1 MVKSMDFRTKLIV
14 LLGTVFLSATVSK
27 NTVFCML
34 ISFLLLYIAFQK
46 EWKTAVRCSLLLSLV
61 FVLRLYSCGGFN
73 TCRFSATLCVVTK
86 GIKADCNHLM
96 RTTYLDAC
104 VGVVDSK
111 GNGLGI
117 LIPEMFLF
125 IITRM
130 TAVFMSALPIVKTQ
144 PGELRAIFKKL
155 NVHRNFHLPLI
166 FMLRFFPTVKYEFRE
181 IIESLRLRGICS
193 WKKPLTAV
201 EYLFVPMI
209 FSASK
214 TAEELAAAAEVR
226 GISAE
231 GDHSSRRLIQFKKS
245 DWLISIITALFC
257 AILYYWE
264 QLPV

>member
-1 MVKSMDFRTKLIV
+1 MVKSIDFRTKLIV
-14 LLGTVFLSATVSK
+14 LSGTVFLSATISK

-61 FVLRLYSCGGFN
+61 FVLRLY
-73 TCRFSATLCVVTK
+73 
-86 GIKADCNHLM
+86 
-96 RTTYLDAC
+96 
-104 VGVVDSK
+104 SK

-193 WKKPLTAV
+193 WKKPLTTV

-245 DWLISIITALFC
+245 DWLISVVTALFC

-264 QLPV
+264 QRPV

>member
-1 MVKSMDFRTKLIV
+1 
-14 LLGTVFLSATVSK
+14 
-27 NTVFCML
+27 ML

-61 FVLRLYSCGGFN
+61 FVLRLY
-73 TCRFSATLCVVTK
+73 
-86 GIKADCNHLM
+86 
-96 RTTYLDAC
+96 
-104 VGVVDSK
+104 SK

-193 WKKPLTAV
+193 SKNPLATV

-209 FSASK
+209 FSASQ

-231 GDHSSRRLIQFKKS
+231 EDHSSRRLIQFKKS

-257 AILYYWE
+257 AILYYWD
-264 QLPV
+264 QLPI

>member
-1 MVKSMDFRTKLIV
+1 MDFRTKLIV
-14 LLGTVFLSATVSK
+14 LSGTVFLSATISK

-61 FVLRLYSCGGFN
+61 FVLRLY
-73 TCRFSATLCVVTK
+73 
-86 GIKADCNHLM
+86 
-96 RTTYLDAC
+96 
-104 VGVVDSK
+104 SK

-181 IIESLRLRGICS
+181 IIESLRLRSICS

-257 AILYYWE
+257 AILYYWD
-264 QLPV
+264 QLPI

>member
-1 MVKSMDFRTKLIV
+1 MDFRTKLIV
-14 LLGTVFLSATVSK
+14 LSGTVFLSATVSK

-61 FVLRLYSCGGFN
+61 LVLRLY
-73 TCRFSATLCVVTK
+73 
-86 GIKADCNHLM
+86 
-96 RTTYLDAC
+96 
-104 VGVVDSK
+104 SK

>member
-14 LLGTVFLSATVSK
+14 LSGTVFLSATVSK

-61 FVLRLYSCGGFN
+61 FVLRLYSK
-73 TCRFSATLCVVTK
+73 S
-86 GIKADCNHLM
+86 
-96 RTTYLDAC
+96 
-104 VGVVDSK
+104 
-111 GNGLGI
+111 NGLGI

-231 GDHSSRRLIQFKKS
+231 GDQSSRRLIQFKKS

>member
-1 MVKSMDFRTKLIV
+1 MMNNMDFRTKLIV
-14 LLGTVFLSATVSK
+14 LSGTVFLSATVSK
-27 NTVFCML
+27 NTVFCTL

-61 FVLRLYSCGGFN
+61 LVLRLY
-73 TCRFSATLCVVTK
+73 
-86 GIKADCNHLM
+86 
-96 RTTYLDAC
+96 
-104 VGVVDSK
+104 SK

>member
-14 LLGTVFLSATVSK
+14 LSGTVFLSATVSK

-34 ISFLLLYIAFQK
+34 ISFLLLFIAFQK

-61 FVLRLYSCGGFN
+61 FVLRLY
-73 TCRFSATLCVVTK
+73 
-86 GIKADCNHLM
+86 
-96 RTTYLDAC
+96 
-104 VGVVDSK
+104 SK

>member
-1 MVKSMDFRTKLIV
+1 MDFRTKLIV
-14 LLGTVFLSATVSK
+14 LSGTVFLSATVSK

-61 FVLRLYSCGGFN
+61 FVLRLYS
-73 TCRFSATLCVVTK
+73 
-86 GIKADCNHLM
+86 
-96 RTTYLDAC
+96 
-104 VGVVDSK
+104 K

-144 PGELRAIFKKL
+144 PGELRVIFKKL

-193 WKKPLTAV
+193 WKKPLTTV

-214 TAEELAAAAEVR
+214 TAEELAAAAEMR

-245 DWLISIITALFC
+245 DWLISVVTALFC

>member
-1 MVKSMDFRTKLIV
+1 MMNSMDFRTKLIV
-14 LLGTVFLSATVSK
+14 LSGTVFLSATISK

-61 FVLRLYSCGGFN
+61 FVLRLYS
-73 TCRFSATLCVVTK
+73 
-86 GIKADCNHLM
+86 
-96 RTTYLDAC
+96 
-104 VGVVDSK
+104 K

-144 PGELRAIFKKL
+144 PGELRTIFKKL

-231 GDHSSRRLIQFKKS
+231 GDQSSRRLIQFKKS

>member
-14 LLGTVFLSATVSK
+14 LSGTVFLSATVSK

-61 FVLRLYSCGGFN
+61 FVLRLY
-73 TCRFSATLCVVTK
+73 
-86 GIKADCNHLM
+86 
-96 RTTYLDAC
+96 
-104 VGVVDSK
+104 SK

-231 GDHSSRRLIQFKKS
+231 GDHSSRRFIQFKKS
-245 DWLISIITALFC
+245 DWLISIVTALFC

>member
-1 MVKSMDFRTKLIV
+1 MDFRTKLIV
-14 LLGTVFLSATVSK
+14 LSGTVFLSATVSK

-34 ISFLLLYIAFQK
+34 ISFLLLYTAFQK

-61 FVLRLYSCGGFN
+61 FVLRLY
-73 TCRFSATLCVVTK
+73 
-86 GIKADCNHLM
+86 
-96 RTTYLDAC
+96 
-104 VGVVDSK
+104 SK

>member
-1 MVKSMDFRTKLIV
+1 MNSMDFRTKLIV
-14 LLGTVFLSATVSK
+14 LSGTVFLSATVSK

-61 FVLRLYSCGGFN
+61 FVLRLY
-73 TCRFSATLCVVTK
+73 
-86 GIKADCNHLM
+86 
-96 RTTYLDAC
+96 
-104 VGVVDSK
+104 SK

>member
-1 MVKSMDFRTKLIV
+1 MMKSMDFRTKLIV
-14 LLGTVFLSATVSK
+14 LSGTVFLSATISK
-27 NTVFCML
+27 NTVFCIL

-61 FVLRLYSCGGFN
+61 FVLRLY
-73 TCRFSATLCVVTK
+73 
-86 GIKADCNHLM
+86 
-96 RTTYLDAC
+96 
-104 VGVVDSK
+104 SK

-193 WKKPLTAV
+193 WKKPLTTV

-231 GDHSSRRLIQFKKS
+231 GDQSSRRLIQFKKS

>member
-14 LLGTVFLSATVSK
+14 LSGTVFLSATISK

-61 FVLRLYSCGGFN
+61 FVLRLY
-73 TCRFSATLCVVTK
+73 
-86 GIKADCNHLM
+86 
-96 RTTYLDAC
+96 
-104 VGVVDSK
+104 SK

-209 FSASK
+209 FSVSK

>member
-1 MVKSMDFRTKLIV
+1 MNSMDFRTKLIV
-14 LLGTVFLSATVSK
+14 LSGTVFLSATISK

-61 FVLRLYSCGGFN
+61 FVLRLY
-73 TCRFSATLCVVTK
+73 
-86 GIKADCNHLM
+86 
-96 RTTYLDAC
+96 
-104 VGVVDSK
+104 SK

>member
-1 MVKSMDFRTKLIV
+1 MDFRTKLIV
-14 LLGTVFLSATVSK
+14 LSGTVFLSATVSK

-61 FVLRLYSCGGFN
+61 FVLRLYS
-73 TCRFSATLCVVTK
+73 
-86 GIKADCNHLM
+86 
-96 RTTYLDAC
+96 
-104 VGVVDSK
+104 K

-144 PGELRAIFKKL
+144 PGELRTIFKKL

-231 GDHSSRRLIQFKKS
+231 GDQSSRRLIQFKKS

>member
-14 LLGTVFLSATVSK
+14 LSGTVFLSATVSK

-61 FVLRLYSCGGFN
+61 FVLRLY
-73 TCRFSATLCVVTK
+73 
-86 GIKADCNHLM
+86 
-96 RTTYLDAC
+96 
-104 VGVVDSK
+104 SK

-257 AILYYWE
+257 AILYYWD
-264 QLPV
+264 QLPI

>member
-1 MVKSMDFRTKLIV
+1 MDFRTKLIV
-14 LLGTVFLSATVSK
+14 LSGTVFLSATVSK

-61 FVLRLYSCGGFN
+61 FVLRLY
-73 TCRFSATLCVVTK
+73 
-86 GIKADCNHLM
+86 
-96 RTTYLDAC
+96 
-104 VGVVDSK
+104 SK

>member
-1 MVKSMDFRTKLIV
+1 MNSMDFRTKLIV
-14 LLGTVFLSATVSK
+14 LSGTVFLSATVSK
-27 NTVFCML
+27 NTVFCTL

-61 FVLRLYSCGGFN
+61 FVLRLY
-73 TCRFSATLCVVTK
+73 
-86 GIKADCNHLM
+86 
-96 RTTYLDAC
+96 
-104 VGVVDSK
+104 SK

-144 PGELRAIFKKL
+144 PGELRVIFKKL

>member
-14 LLGTVFLSATVSK
+14 VSGTVFRSATVSK

-61 FVLRLYSCGGFN
+61 FVLRLY
-73 TCRFSATLCVVTK
+73 
-86 GIKADCNHLM
+86 
-96 RTTYLDAC
+96 
-104 VGVVDSK
+104 SK

>member
-1 MVKSMDFRTKLIV
+1 MDFRTKLIV
-14 LLGTVFLSATVSK
+14 LSGTVFLSATVSK

-61 FVLRLYSCGGFN
+61 FVLRLY
-73 TCRFSATLCVVTK
+73 
-86 GIKADCNHLM
+86 
-96 RTTYLDAC
+96 
-104 VGVVDSK
+104 SK

-193 WKKPLTAV
+193 WKKPLTTV